1 MALPLMSHVS
11 CPLSH
16 LLECSVDHFAYL
28 AAQGVWMRQSPEEQV
43 LFHCE
48 SGLEWNQA
56 GARLFPKFVAPSG
69 MFILNSGI
77 QESVVKNVGPK

>member
-1 MALPLMSHVS
+1 
-11 CPLSH
+11 
-16 LLECSVDHFAYL
+16 
-28 AAQGVWMRQSPEEQV
+28 MRQSPEEQV